1 MFRRFLLSY
10 DAPKIICEGFI
21 TLAESVHFHIE
32 MINTREGTVTSEEI
46 YDFKENKWFW
56 KNDEKPRKQEKRIQ
70 EKFCPRN
77 KKGSVDV
84 EILIRSMWLLI
95 EAQKSMPGKWIRFNE
110 KRLREIIF
118 AFIHL
123 LASNLTS
130 EVSPLEKYLNLVLL
144 IVKQIFFIF
153 RMKKSQDWK

>member
-1 MFRRFLLSY
+1 
-10 DAPKIICEGFI
+10 
-21 TLAESVHFHIE
+21 
-32 MINTREGTVTSEEI
+32 MINSREGTVTSEEI

-56 KNDEKPRKQEKRIQ
+56 KNDEKTRKQGKHNP

-77 KKGSVDV
+77 KNGGVDV
-84 EILIRSMWLLI
+84 EILVRSMWLLI
-95 EAQKSMPGKWIRFNE
+95 ETQKAMPGNWIRFNE

-130 EVSPLEKYLNLVLL
+130 EVSP
-144 IVKQIFFIF
+144 
-153 RMKKSQDWK
+153 